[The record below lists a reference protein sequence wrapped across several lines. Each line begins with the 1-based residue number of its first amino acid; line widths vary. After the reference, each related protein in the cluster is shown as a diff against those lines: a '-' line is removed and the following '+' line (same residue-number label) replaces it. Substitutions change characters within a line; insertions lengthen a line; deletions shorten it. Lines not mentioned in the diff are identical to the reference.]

1 MGGRRTIRVDAE
13 IGSCGGRGRTS
24 RSLEAVQRFPS
35 VNLSM
40 PEPIGSDRGLLS
52 SHA

>member
-1 MGGRRTIRVDAE
+1 MGAKTIRLDMRSAE
-13 IGSCGGRGRTS
+13 DDGWRRTS
-24 RSLEAVQRFPS
+24 RSREAVQRFPS